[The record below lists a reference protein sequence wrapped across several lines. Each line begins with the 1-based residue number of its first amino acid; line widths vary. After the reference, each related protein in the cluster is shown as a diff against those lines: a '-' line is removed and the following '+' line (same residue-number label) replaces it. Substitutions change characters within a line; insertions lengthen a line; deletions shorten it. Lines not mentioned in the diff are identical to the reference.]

1 MPPDKD
7 LYESQVPAEERESTT
22 FTQDFMIAER
32 FGLAAIRDTHRR
44 AFGGWKTSYK
54 YLTELTMTLNHRL
67 FHWYATAGADDPRT
81 ILYNDLWQKTDNWA
95 YNHLKGAELSFFL
108 RVLD

>member
-1 MPPDKD
+1 MPSDKY

-32 FGLAAIRDTHRR
+32 FGLAANRDTYRR
-44 AFGGWKTSYK
+44 AFSGWKNHYK
-54 YLTELTMTLNHRL
+54 YLTELAMTLNHRL
-67 FHWYATAGADDPRT
+67 FHWYATGGENDPRAA
-81 ILYNDLWQKTDNWA
+81 LYNELWQKADAWA
-95 YNHLKGAELSFFL
+95 LKHLKGAELAFFL